1 MSAGKNEH
9 DQEPSKMQNDGSAVQ
24 VEEAKAATP
33 EASQHTSLTPR
44 LAWMICYN
52 ETRSAQEVCRRFGI
66 SRKTFYKWLKRYKES
81 QGDSHALSDQ
91 SRRPHTFPRA
101 TPESSILLLKRIKDQ
116 TGFGQRRLRAYLL
129 EHHNIVIS
137 ERTIW
142 KILKR
147 LEQQEGS
154 ATKPAVNESGKIVY
168 TSNL

>member
-1 MSAGKNEH
+1 
-9 DQEPSKMQNDGSAVQ
+9 MQNNGSAVQ
-24 VEEAKAATP
+24 VDEQKAAAP
-33 EASQHTSLTPR
+33 EVSQSTSLTPR

-52 ETRSAQEVCRRFGI
+52 ETKSAQEVCRRFGI
-66 SRKTFYKWLKRYKES
+66 SRKTFYKWLKRYRES

-91 SRRPHTFPRA
+91 SRRPHSFPRA
-101 TPESSILLLKRIKDQ
+101 TPESSVLLLKRIKEQ

-147 LEQQEGS
+147 LEQQD
-154 ATKPAVNESGKIVY
+154 AAAAKPVVNESGKIVY
-168 TSNL
+168 TSTL

>member
-1 MSAGKNEH
+1 MSTGKNEH
-9 DQEPSKMQNDGSAVQ
+9 DQESSKMVNDGAAVH
-24 VEEAKAATP
+24 VEEATMP
-33 EASQHTSLTPR
+33 SHEASAHTSLTPR

-52 ETRSAQEVCRRFGI
+52 ETKSAQEVCRRFGI

-81 QGDSHALSDQ
+81 QGDSRALSDQ
-91 SRRPHTFPRA
+91 SRRPHSFPRA
-101 TPESSILLLKRIKDQ
+101 TPESSILLLKRIKEQ

-147 LEQQEGS
+147 LDQQDGTAS
-154 ATKPAVNESGKIVY
+154 KPAVSESGKIVY
-168 TSNL
+168 TSTM